1 MQPLLA
7 QKTIRVLQQALD
19 LLEKTCDS
27 RTIDHSMVGRES
39 HWHHVT
45 DNWLTI
51 DWNELFARRCYRQN
65 RGLRRVA
72 VPNKASHVPH
82 APVRNPDKAPPHI
95 NRIARGVPPVPPRHS
110 CL

>member
-39 HWHHVT
+39 HWHQVT

-65 RGLRRVA
+65 RGLRRGDDPQKSNYLHPSHGCNPESA
-72 VPNKASHVPH
+72 ARQNKHRQV
-82 APVRNPDKAPPHI
+82 VF
-95 NRIARGVPPVPPRHS
+95 
-110 CL
+110 

>member
-7 QKTIRVLQQALD
+7 QKTIRVLQQALN

-65 RGLRRVA
+65 RGLRRVCDRQKNNHLPQSPYSKHRSGPLTTNQTS
-72 VPNKASHVPH
+72 VFVFS
-82 APVRNPDKAPPHI
+82 
-95 NRIARGVPPVPPRHS
+95 
-110 CL
+110 L